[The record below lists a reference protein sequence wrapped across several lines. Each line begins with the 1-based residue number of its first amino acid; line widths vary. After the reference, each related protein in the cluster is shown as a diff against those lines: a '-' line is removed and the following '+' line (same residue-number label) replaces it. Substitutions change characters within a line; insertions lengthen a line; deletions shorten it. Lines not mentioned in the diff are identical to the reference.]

1 MLNRIRRLFE
11 QPDRALESLPGPDRL
26 HLAAACLLVEAARL
40 DDTIAPEE
48 RARILALVRS
58 RFELSAEE
66 AEELVT
72 SAEQVTEG
80 PAQWYAFTSRLK
92 DSFDYE
98 ERVGLI
104 EMLWEVVY
112 ADGELHHL
120 ESSLL
125 RRVGGL
131 LYVSDR
137 DRGEAR
143 RRVMARLGL
152 PVGPGV
158 PDP

>member
-1 MLNRIRRLFE
+1 MLNRIRRLFD
-11 QPDRALESLPGPDRL
+11 QPDEALGSLSRPDRL
-26 HLAAACLLVEAARL
+26 HLAAACLLVEAART
-40 DDTIAPEE
+40 DDTVSPEE
-48 RARILALVRS
+48 RSRILALVRS
-58 RFELSAEE
+58 RFDLAADE
-66 AEELVT
+66 AEELVAA
-72 SAEQVTEG
+72 AERIADG
-80 PAQWYAFTSRLK
+80 PAQWYAFTARIK
-92 DSFDYE
+92 DAFDE
-98 ERVGLI
+98 AERIALI

-112 ADGELHHL
+112 ADGTLHHL

-152 PVGPGV
+152 PLGPGI
-158 PDP
+158 PD

>member
-11 QPDRALESLPGPDRL
+11 QPDRALASLPKPDRL
-26 HLAAACLLVEAARL
+26 HLAAACLLVEAART
-40 DDTIAPEE
+40 DDAITTEE
-48 RARILALVRS
+48 RGRIRALVRGK
-58 RFELSAEE
+58 FDLSPDE
-66 AEELVT
+66 AEELVR

-80 PAQWYAFTSRLK
+80 PAQWYAFTSKLK
-92 DSFDYE
+92 DAFDAD
-98 ERVGLI
+98 ERIELI

-143 RRVMARLGL
+143 RRVLARLGL
-152 PVGPGV
+152 PHGPGI
-158 PDP
+158 PD

>member
-1 MLNRIRRLFE
+1 MLNRIRRLFD
-11 QPDRALESLPGPDRL
+11 QPDRVLESLSRPDRL
-26 HLAAACLLVEAARL
+26 HLAAACLLLEAART
-40 DDTIAPEE
+40 DDDVSTEE
-48 RARILALVRS
+48 RSRILALVRT
-58 RFELSAEE
+58 RFELSPEE

-72 SAEQVTEG
+72 SAERVTEG
-80 PAQWYAFTSRLK
+80 PAQWYAFTSKLK
-92 DSFDYE
+92 DAFDAE
-98 ERVGLI
+98 ERIELI

-143 RRVMARLGL
+143 RRVLARLGL
-152 PVGPGV
+152 PHGPGI
-158 PDP
+158 PG